1 MPLDTAGQPG
11 YPYGQ
16 GKPGLRPGNWRF
28 SVEKEVGDKED
39 MKRSRKLALMFGA
52 AHSILPLLVLLRLF
66 SISDGTERWANTL
79 PLYFL
84 DYPLRPIFLWF
95 QDSPKIGESSFINTG
110 ISLVLGGLLYAA
122 IGWSIG
128 LIIDRKTKKSPTT
141 KSTLSPEGA
150 PSAPP
155 VER

>member
-1 MPLDTAGQPG
+1 
-11 YPYGQ
+11 
-16 GKPGLRPGNWRF
+16 
-28 SVEKEVGDKED
+28 